1 MLDFLL
7 ASENIPF
14 TTALTVM
21 VMISVL
27 EILGAMMGTGF
38 SSVLDRL
45 IPHFEF
51 DYDLDSPY
59 PSTLGP
65 IGKVLSWLSFRRV
78 PILVLL
84 IIFLLV
90 FGFTGLL
97 IQDCVQSFFGFLLPG
112 FVASVLAIVATFPL
126 MRGITVILS
135 KIIPQDETSAISRDS
150 FIGKTAEITLGTARK
165 GYPTQAKIKD
175 RFGKIHY
182 LMLEPDEPEEIFN
195 KGNIVLL
202 VKHDGVR
209 FFAIKPENQELIRN

>member
-1 MLDFLL
+1 MFEFVL
-7 ASENIPF
+7 APENVPF

-21 VMISVL
+21 VMISIL
-27 EILGAMMGTGF
+27 EGLGAMMGTGF
-38 SSVLDRL
+38 SSILDRL
-45 IPHFEF
+45 IPHAEF
-51 DYDLDSPY
+51 DYDLDQPY
-59 PSTLGP
+59 SSNLGP
-65 IGKVLSWLSFRRV
+65 IGKALSWFSFRRV

-90 FGFTGLL
+90 FGFTGLF
-97 IQDCVQSFFGFLLPG
+97 IQDCAQMFFGFLLSA
-112 FVASVLAIVATFPL
+112 FVASTLAIVATFPL
-126 MRGITVILS
+126 MRGITAILA

-150 FIGKTAEITLGTARK
+150 FIGRTAEITLGTAKK
-165 GYPTQAKIKD
+165 GYPTQAKTKD
-175 RFGKIHY
+175 RFGKVHY